1 MHFFSK
7 VDKMNNGVVQQCFSN
22 FNPLTVTIF
31 TTVFGN
37 WGGGNSPPPGCF
49 SVILP
54 VSENSNGATYVIKGA
69 KFSSVV
75 DNYVSVQLDR
85 KFSTISGL
93 VTILKFVCCCSAL
106 SAI

>member
-31 TTVFGN
+31 TTVFDNRGVIL
-37 WGGGNSPPPGCF
+37 PPSCF

-85 KFSTISGL
+85 KFSTISCL